1 MTSAPLAGKTVVV
14 GVTGGIAAYKA
25 CEVVS
30 RLSRLGA
37 RVFVIMTR
45 AATKLVAPL
54 TFQTLSGNPVLVELL
69 EPPKVWNVEHIALAE
84 SADLMLVVPATY
96 NIVGKM
102 ASGIADDFLSTVLA
116 AVTAPVLL
124 CPAMNHNM
132 YANPIYQSNELKLRR
147 IGYHVLEP
155 ETGRLASGAVG
166 RGRLPDPARIVDA
179 ALALLQ
185 RATVQAA
192 APESAVGHLDYA
204 GVPVLVTAGPTRE
217 FLDPVRFISNPAS
230 GRMGFAVAA
239 AAARRGA
246 QVTLVTGPV
255 DLPSPAGVTLQAVVS
270 ADEML
275 EVVEREF
282 SGRGLLVAA
291 AAVSDYRPRQY
302 HPQKVKKG
310 PDCVQVELERTPDIL
325 ATVAARRGEAVLVG
339 FAAETANLVEHARE
353 KLVAK
358 HLDLVVANDITVP
371 GAGFR
376 TDTNRA
382 ALVWPDGTV
391 EERGLEAKDQ
401 LAEHILSCVLPLV
414 KQRMAAVPEAPA
426 PGY

>member
-1 MTSAPLAGKTVVV
+1 MTSAPLAGKTVIV

-30 RLSRLGA
+30 RLTRLGA
-37 RVFVIMTR
+37 RVFVIMTH

-54 TFQTLSGNPVLVELL
+54 TFQTLSGNPVLVELF

-84 SADLMLVVPATY
+84 AADLLLVAPATY

-102 ASGIADDFLSTVLA
+102 ASGIADDFLSTVVA
-116 AVTAPVLL
+116 ATTAPVLI

-132 YANPIYQSNELKLRR
+132 YANPIYRSNELKLRSL
-147 IGYHVLEP
+147 GYHVLEP

-166 RGRLPDPARIVDA
+166 QGRLPDPARIVDA
-179 ALALLQ
+179 ALELLDAASAP
-185 RATVQAA
+185 ATV
-192 APESAVGHLDYA
+192 PESAAGRADYA

-217 FLDPVRFISNPAS
+217 FFDPVRFVSNPSS

-255 DLPSPAGVTLQAVVS
+255 DLPSPAGVTVHEVVS
-270 ADEML
+270 AQEML
-275 EVVEREF
+275 GAVERAF
-282 SGRGLLVAA
+282 SGRGLFVAA

-302 HPQKVKKG
+302 QDQKVKKG
-310 PDCVQVELERTPDIL
+310 PDCVQVERERTPDIL

-339 FAAETANLVEHARE
+339 FAAETADLVDCARH
-353 KLVAK
+353 KLVVK
-358 HLDLVVANDITVP
+358 HLDLVVANDITQP
-371 GAGFR
+371 GAGFGAQ
-376 TDTNRA
+376 TNRA
-382 ALVWPDGTV
+382 TLVWPDGTA
-391 EERGLEAKDQ
+391 EERGLESKDN

-414 KQRMAAVPEAPA
+414 RQRMAAGPEAPA
-426 PGY
+426 PGD